1 MQLSYFLLVF
11 TFGIN
16 WVASSPGDTNQRGYE
31 CGNIFFSDYDVKE
44 AVSKCI
50 ELGLEDHEF
59 PHIFL
64 GSVYDSSDA
73 SNFLAWPIAKGYM
86 IDRGTK
92 HNRSIFYVILLRESK
107 KVIGVVSRI
116 TNNHYTKCILRGGPI
131 TESPTSIS
139 GETNGFQ
146 CADQFFSDQLVSEH
160 VRDANKELQVKG
172 KKISFLTAYAGTL
185 YPKDSGYLI
194 WPMIEYKFLNNYSRD
209 RAGPFYVLIDKNGK
223 FVDTVVHGYGENFLR
238 CERTRRFP
246 QAPKSDPHSH
256 LFVQPPKE
264 GYQCGKIFFEK
275 KGIQNAANVAREV
288 ATHGNSIRFPERYE
302 GRPFKEPCLLWPILK
317 DPNLYR
323 KGKPGI
329 YRVALTLDFKV
340 ISAVIRV
347 EDQVVA
353 CEEKIKSSKK
363 KNHDSSNYLC
373 YNNIITQFQLVRAA
387 ETGCARLNS
396 LKHHLFPARYRGPGF
411 TRETRQDGVEKY
423 FTFPVFEKTTF
434 HKKPGKHRVVMN
446 AECEVIGAL
455 TTDKFSK
462 NNFIKC
468 YRLDDGPF
476 PNGYFSQK
484 EPISEERIRF

>member
-11 TFGIN
+11 IFGIY

-31 CGNIFFSDYDVKE
+31 CGDIFFSDYDVKE
-44 AVSKCI
+44 AVSRCI

-59 PHIFL
+59 PHLYL
-64 GSVYDSSDA
+64 GSLYDSTDA
-73 SNFLAWPIAKGYM
+73 SNYLAWPIAKGY
-86 IDRGTK
+86 IFNISTR
-92 HNRSIFYVILLRESK
+92 HNRSTFYVILLRESK
-107 KVIGVVSRI
+107 KVIGIVSRI
-116 TNNHYTKCILRGGPI
+116 TNNRYTRCIKRGSPI

-146 CADQFFSDQLVSEH
+146 CADKYFSDQMISEY
-160 VRDANKELQVKG
+160 VRDAHKELQGKG
-172 KKISFLTAYAGTL
+172 KRISYLNAYAGTL

-194 WPMIEYKFLNNYSRD
+194 WPMISNKLFHNYSPD

-264 GYQCGKIFFEK
+264 GYQCGKMFFEK

-288 ATHGNSIRFPERYE
+288 ATHGKSKIFPERYE

-373 YNNIITQFQLVRAA
+373 YDIVLTHLHLVRAA
-387 ETGCARLNS
+387 EAGCARLNTP
-396 LKHHLFPARYRGPGF
+396 KPYFYPARYRGPGF
-411 TRETRQDGVEKY
+411 TREARLDGVKKY
-423 FTFPVFEKTTF
+423 FIFPALKEGVYYKN
-434 HKKPGKHRVVMN
+434 PGKYRVVMN
-446 AECEVIGAL
+446 ADCEVIGAL
-455 TTDKFSK
+455 TTDIRSK
-462 NNFIKC
+462 KNLIKC
-468 YRLDDGPF
+468 YRLGDGPL
-476 PNGYFSQK
+476 PDGYFSQN